1 MNNFRQERLMA
12 NQNSPD
18 ASPNFSLR
26 QLFFVVTL
34 AAVYLGFVQ
43 VSPAFANLILI
54 VVGPAFAR
62 TIIAEE
68 LLQKQNQQFPWA
80 MRLKV
85 LICSI
90 GLMISALLIA
100 ATTFVLVSMLF
111 GLIASLFGVAI
122 AMSEFWFENAVLGSL
137 GGMVIGSGVAFI
149 AFAVFLYHRWPLRL
163 IEESKSDHRL
173 NG

>member
-1 MNNFRQERLMA
+1 MA

-18 ASPNFSLR
+18 TAPNFTLR
-26 QLFFVVTL
+26 QLFFAVTL
-34 AAVYLGFVQ
+34 AAIYLGFVQ
-43 VSPAFANLILI
+43 ISPAFANLILL

-62 TIIAEE
+62 TVIADE
-68 LLQKQNQQFPWA
+68 LFRRHGQQFPWTL
-80 MRLKV
+80 RLRV
-85 LICSI
+85 LVNSL

-100 ATTFVLVSMLF
+100 AMTFVLVSMLF

-149 AFAVFLYHRWPLRL
+149 AFAVFLYYWWPLRL
-163 IEESKSDHRL
+163 IKEPNSDQRF